1 MRGIVATAGVLAALA
16 SGGVAGAQ
24 GGAILRVLDTAPMT
38 VRGTG
43 FRPAEHVTLTLTASG
58 ATRVRHPTAGA
69 AGRFVAVFGGVTI
82 GHCRGYFL
90 RATGDRG
97 SRAVFRFIPE
107 CPQP

>member
-1 MRGIVATAGVLAALA
+1 
-16 SGGVAGAQ
+16 
-24 GGAILRVLDTAPMT
+24 MT

-43 FRPAEHVTLTLTASG
+43 FRPAEHVTLTLAANGT
-58 ATRVRHPTAGA
+58 TRVRHPTASS
-69 AGRFVAVFGGVTI
+69 AGRFVSVFAGVTI

-90 RATGDRG
+90 RAVGDEG